1 MAWAERTPDL
11 NALRDAAQRAQPV
24 ALAREQVL
32 PVLNG
37 LEEVVAGPGLRRGT
51 TVAVTGSVGV
61 ESFTLALAAGASQQG
76 SWTAVVGLP
85 SLGLV
90 AAGQVG
96 VALDRLAVIDAPP
109 TASWGAVVAAL
120 TDGFDLVVLDAR
132 RGLPSRQVQ
141 RLSARVRERG
151 AVLLLVGGDRG
162 HQWPLAADIDV
173 RVTDAVWEGLGAG
186 HGFLRSRTLTL
197 EATGRRGATRRRRLD
212 VQLPDP
218 RGGLTVVP
226 AAVVPAVDAPIDP
239 EVPQRPRLTVVA
251 S

>member
-11 NALRDAAQRAQPV
+11 TALRDAAQRARPV

-32 PVLNG
+32 PVLDG

-51 TVAVTGSVGV
+51 TVAVTGAVGV

-85 SLGLV
+85 SLGLL
-90 AAGQVG
+90 AAGQIG
-96 VALDRLAVIDAPP
+96 VALDRLAVVDAPP

-120 TDGFDLVVLDAR
+120 ADGFDLVVLDAR
-132 RGLPSRQVQ
+132 RGMPGRQVP
-141 RLSARVRERG
+141 RLTARVRERG
-151 AVLLLVGGDRG
+151 AVLLLIGGNRG
-162 HQWPLAADIDV
+162 HRWPEVADIEV
-173 RVTDAVWEGLGAG
+173 RVTDAAWDGLGAG
-186 HGFLRSRTLTL
+186 HGFLRARTLSI
-197 EATGRRGATRRRRLD
+197 EASGRRGATRRRRLD

-218 RGGLTVVP
+218 DGGLTVIP
-226 AAVVPAVDAPIDP
+226 AAEESIEPEAPP
-239 EVPQRPRLTVVA
+239 LTVVA